1 MELVVAAE
9 TETGQLASDGPE
21 PLTESPTTEGM
32 AKTGLREPPAVFATV
47 TSQDETPSRCSLAD
61 ASADKPNPETIR
73 RVHLQIE
80 IVGLE
85 RVIEE
90 LQTLAQPTCERERY
104 DGSGLGKVRG
114 SSAAGK
120 QPS

>member
-1 MELVVAAE
+1 MKARAGVLRKVLGLLRRVVSGRIGHRINSPDTAVMELIVAAE
-9 TETGQLASDGPE
+9 TKTGQLASDAPQ
-21 PLTESPTTEGM
+21 
-32 AKTGLREPPAVFATV
+32 AVFATV

-85 RVIEE
+85 RVTEE
-90 LQTLAQPTCERERY
+90 LQTLAQRLAKAT
-104 DGSGLGKVRG
+104 L
-114 SSAAGK
+114 
-120 QPS
+120 